1 MVIKNRENH
10 PQWGEEKNIRFN
22 FKSGQISNTE
32 RKKPVKSRNMHKFFS
47 KPKKEKKN
55 YRENFPNSFFFS
67 LFFRGGGRGGAG
79 RRIKT
84 YRQIPCNFFFF
95 SFLFSF
101 FPFRLSAFELAR
113 EYYRSDKLMR

>member
-10 PQWGEEKNIRFN
+10 PQWGEGKNIRFN

-67 LFFRGGGRGGAG
+67 LFFGVGGGEGRGGGSKRTVKF
-79 RRIKT
+79 RVI
-84 YRQIPCNFFFF
+84 FF
-95 SFLFSF
+95 SFHFFFLF
-101 FPFRLSAFELAR
+101 FPSV
-113 EYYRSDKLMR
+113 SPPSN